1 MRALYLVFE
10 PTELSAAG
18 GGATSCST
26 KRGPNICL
34 TPFSSLTLFVRVF
47 FILLQSYFVS
57 FTLLSARGSSAMG
70 RFPRSPDLLILQFGQ
85 GFPFPQSVGGRSVV
99 STHRHCRTSCPE
111 LGVDTDLSVS
121 FRPSCFQGC

>member
-1 MRALYLVFE
+1 MRALYLAFE

-18 GGATSCST
+18 GT
-26 KRGPNICL
+26 RPVVQPNEVQIAASP
-34 TPFSSLTLFVRVF
+34 PFSSLTLFVRVF

-57 FTLLSARGSSAMG
+57 FTLLSACGSSAMG

-99 STHRHCRTSCPE
+99 SAHRHCRTS
-111 LGVDTDLSVS
+111 
-121 FRPSCFQGC
+121 